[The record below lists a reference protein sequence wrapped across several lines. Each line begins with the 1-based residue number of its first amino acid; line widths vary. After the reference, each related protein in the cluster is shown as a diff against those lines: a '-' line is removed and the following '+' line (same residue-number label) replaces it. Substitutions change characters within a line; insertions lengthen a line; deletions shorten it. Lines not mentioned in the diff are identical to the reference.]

1 MDWGTVDDCKIVAA
15 VGPSGPNLKSKE
27 KYLDMNRCAVI
38 FERFS
43 FGRCEVSVAQ
53 RQIRYCGK
61 VIAVGDRSFEILLT
75 LAKARGRI
83 VSKDE
88 LMATVWP
95 QRVVEANTLE
105 SHVSSL
111 RKVLGTER
119 GAIRTIAGRGYQF
132 VADIVG
138 ETEDRSLGRE
148 TGLPA
153 KLSPLVGREAA
164 ISTLTQMVE
173 SDRLVTLLGTG
184 GIGKTRLAIETARCL
199 ASSFPDRVCLAEL
212 AKLSSGDHVAMCV
225 ATALGF
231 LPADSQILE
240 DRVASVLND
249 KKVLLVI
256 DNCEHIIEAVAR
268 TVATI
273 LKASPSLHIIATSRE
288 VLRVEGERIYQVPAL
303 EVPLLDSDT
312 VQDVSRRSAV
322 QLFDRRLR
330 AAGFVGNDDI
340 ETARY
345 KARICRH
352 LDGLPLAIELAAAH
366 ALVLGI
372 KCVAE
377 RLEDRF
383 ELFNRGSRAVSA
395 RHQTLRGALDWS
407 YDLLPQFEQQI
418 FARLSVFAGAFSIET
433 AQAILSDE
441 GMSPNAVLEG
451 VMNLVSKSL
460 LTAQTS
466 GVVMS
471 YRLLETTRSYAAERL
486 VDAGGLLLT
495 ARRHAEYFLAEFER
509 VELDWDCSDSDQ
521 LLSRFREYLDDLR
534 SALRWSFS
542 DQGDVALG
550 IAIVTAAVPYWMKI
564 CHVAECQLNVENA
577 IARMN
582 ANGISDA
589 RRAMKLRLGLGG
601 VFVYACAAEKAR
613 AHFEIALEL
622 ALEVGDKAFI
632 PKVISGLWACT
643 YLRGPFGLSVQYA
656 RQFEEVCRTREV
668 RDDVI
673 TSHRMLGSAYFC
685 IGDMSRARRHVE
697 SYLANAPSIPY
708 ASTLGFLLDGQVGAE
723 CVLAHTLWMQ
733 GFPKAAN
740 DAMHRALERADRT
753 GDALSSW
760 FAREMCSCPL
770 TLLMGT
776 PSDLRRHVDDVSNIA
791 RIHGMSTW
799 NVHVD
804 VWEGVALSA
813 EGDAG
818 AFERFIQPAF
828 AKLSEWQFNASLTGL
843 FSELCR
849 QLVLNGRLGVAEKFV
864 SEAIVRAERVEDGC
878 SLPELHR
885 LRGELEL
892 HVGRGR
898 SELVAE
904 EAFLLSL
911 ELAEDGGLLAWGLR
925 AALSLGKLR
934 QKQQRY
940 KEAHDVVEQ
949 VRCRFTEA
957 SDTSD
962 LIAADRFLSETRAA
976 MPCCIPEFPG
986 RLAPSA

>member
-1 MDWGTVDDCKIVAA
+1 MD
-15 VGPSGPNLKSKE
+15 
-27 KYLDMNRCAVI
+27 RCAVI

-43 FGRCEVSVAQ
+43 FGRCEISVAQ
-53 RQIRYCGK
+53 RQIRYCGE

-75 LAKARGRI
+75 LAKARGTI
-83 VSKDE
+83 VSKGE

-119 GAIRTIAGRGYQF
+119 VAIRTIAGRGYQF

-138 ETEDRSLGRE
+138 EAENRSSGRE

-153 KLSPLVGREAA
+153 RLSPLVGREAA
-164 ISTLTQMVE
+164 IATLTQMVE

-212 AKLSSGDHVAMCV
+212 ANLSSGDHVAMCV

-231 LPADSQILE
+231 PPADSQILE
-240 DRVASVLND
+240 DRVASVLSD
-249 KKVLLVI
+249 KKILLVI

-268 TVATI
+268 TVETV
-273 LKASPSLHIIATSRE
+273 LRASPLLHIIATSRE

-303 EVPLLDSDT
+303 VVPLLDSDT
-312 VQDVSRRSAV
+312 VQDVSRHSAV
-322 QLFDRRLR
+322 QLLDKRLR

-345 KARICRH
+345 KARICRR

-366 ALVLGI
+366 AQVLGI

-407 YDLLPQFEQQI
+407 YDLLTDSEQQI

-433 AQAILSDE
+433 AQAIASDE
-441 GMSPNAVLEG
+441 EMSPNTVLEG
-451 VMNLVSKSL
+451 VVNLVSKSL

-466 GVVMS
+466 GAVMS
-471 YRLLETTRSYAAERL
+471 YRMLETTRSYAAERL
-486 VDAGGLLLT
+486 VDAGGLSLT
-495 ARRHAEYFLAEFER
+495 ARRHAEHFLSEFER
-509 VELDWDCSDSDQ
+509 EELNWDRSDSGQ
-521 LLSRFREYLDDLR
+521 LLPRFREYLDDLR
-534 SALRWSFS
+534 FALRWSFS

-550 IAIVTAAVPYWMKI
+550 IAIATAAVPYWMKI
-564 CHVAECQLNVENA
+564 GHVAECQLNVENA
-577 IARMN
+577 MAQMN
-582 ANGISDA
+582 ANRIADVQ
-589 RRAMKLRLGLGG
+589 RKMKLHLALGG
-601 VFVYACAAEKAR
+601 VFVFACAAENAR
-613 AHFEIALEL
+613 AHFETASEL
-622 ALEVGDKAFI
+622 ATKVGDTAFNL
-632 PKVISGLWACT
+632 KVLSGLWACT
-643 YLRGPFGLSVQYA
+643 YLRGPFGLSLQYA
-656 RQFEEVCRTREV
+656 RQFEETCRTCDV

-685 IGDMSRARRHVE
+685 VGDMKRAREHVE
-697 SYLANAPSIPY
+697 SYLANASSISY

-733 GFPKAAN
+733 GFPGAASE
-740 DAMHRALERADRT
+740 AMHRALERADRV
-753 GDALSSW
+753 GDALSCW
-760 FAREMCSCPL
+760 FARLMCSCPL
-770 TLLMGT
+770 TLLMGG
-776 PSDLRRHVDDVSNIA
+776 PSELRRQVDDLSNIA
-791 RIHGMSTW
+791 RVHGMASW
-799 NVHVD
+799 DAHVD
-804 VWEGVALSA
+804 VWEGIVTSA

-818 AFERFIQPAF
+818 AFDRLIAPAF
-828 AKLSEWQFNASLTGL
+828 AKFSAWQFNASLTGL

-849 QLVLNGRLGVAEKFV
+849 QLVLNGRLSVAEKFV
-864 SEAIVRAERVEDGC
+864 SEAIAHAERVEDGC

-885 LRGELEL
+885 LRGELEI
-892 HVGRGR
+892 HAGRGG

-904 EAFLLSL
+904 EAFSLSY

-934 QKQQRY
+934 QNQQRY
-940 KEAHDVVEQ
+940 KEAHDVVEH

-957 SDTSD
+957 SDTID
-962 LIAADRFLSETRAA
+962 LIAADRFLSETRKAA
-976 MPCCIPEFPG
+976 MRCCSPDLPVRLLPG
-986 RLAPSA
+986 A

>member
-1 MDWGTVDDCKIVAA
+1 MDR
-15 VGPSGPNLKSKE
+15 S
-27 KYLDMNRCAVI
+27 AVI

-53 RQIRYCGK
+53 HQIRYCGE

-83 VSKDE
+83 VSKNE
-88 LMATVWP
+88 LMAAVWP

-132 VADIVG
+132 VAEIVG
-138 ETEDRSLGRE
+138 ESEDRYSGRE

-153 KLSPLVGREAA
+153 RLSPLVGRDAA
-164 ISTLTQMVE
+164 ISTLMQMVE

-199 ASSFPDRVCLAEL
+199 ASSFPDRVCLVEL
-212 AKLSSGDHVAMCV
+212 ANLSSGEHVAMSV

-231 LPADSQILE
+231 PPADSRMLE
-240 DRVASVLND
+240 YRVASVLSD
-249 KKVLLVI
+249 KKILLVI
-256 DNCEHIIEAVAR
+256 DNCEHVIEAVAR
-268 TVATI
+268 TVETV
-273 LKASPSLHIIATSRE
+273 LRASPLLHVIATTRE

-303 EVPLLDSDT
+303 EVPLLESDT
-312 VQDVSRRSAV
+312 VQDVTRHSAV

-330 AAGFVGNDDI
+330 SAGFVENDDI

-345 KARICRH
+345 KARICRY

-377 RLEDRF
+377 RLENRF

-407 YDLLPQFEQQI
+407 YDLLTESERQI

-433 AQAILSDE
+433 AQAIVSDE
-441 GMSPNAVLEG
+441 VMSPNVVLEE
-451 VMNLVSKSL
+451 VVNLVSKSL

-466 GVVMS
+466 GAVMN
-471 YRLLETTRSYAAERL
+471 YRMLETTRSYAAERL
-486 VDAGGLLLT
+486 ADAGELSLA
-495 ARRHAEYFLAEFER
+495 ARRHAEHFLSEFER
-509 VELDWDCSDSDQ
+509 VELDWDRSESDQ
-521 LLSRFREYLDDLR
+521 LLPRFREYLDDLR
-534 SALRWSFS
+534 FALRWSFS
-542 DQGDVALG
+542 DRGDVALG
-550 IAIVTAAVPYWMKI
+550 IAIATAAVPYWMKI
-564 CHVAECQLNVENA
+564 GHVAECKLNVENA
-577 IARMN
+577 IAQMK
-582 ANGISDA
+582 ANGILDVK
-589 RRAMKLRLGLGG
+589 REMKLYLALGG
-601 VFVYACAAEKAR
+601 VFVFACAAERAR
-613 AHFEIALEL
+613 PHFENAREL
-622 ALEVGDKAFI
+622 ATQVGDKVFNL
-632 PKVISGLWACT
+632 KVLSGLWACT
-643 YLRGPFGLSVQYA
+643 YLRGPFGLSLQYA
-656 RQFEEVCRTREV
+656 RQFEEACQTCDVP
-668 RDDVI
+668 DDVI

-685 IGDMSRARRHVE
+685 VGDMSRAREHVE
-697 SYLANAPSIPY
+697 SYLANASSISY

-733 GFPKAAN
+733 GFPSAAGE
-740 DAMHRALERADRT
+740 AMHRALERADRV
-753 GDALSSW
+753 GDALSCW
-760 FAREMCSCPL
+760 FARLMCSCPL
-770 TLLMGT
+770 TLLMGG
-776 PSDLRRHVDDVSNIA
+776 PSELRRQVDDLSNIA
-791 RIHGMSTW
+791 RVYGMASW
-799 NVHVD
+799 DAHVD
-804 VWEGVALSA
+804 VWEGIVLSA

-818 AFERFIQPAF
+818 AFERLIAPAF
-828 AKLSEWQFNASLTGL
+828 AKFSTWQFNASLTGL
-843 FSELCR
+843 FTELCR
-849 QLVLNGRLGVAEKFV
+849 QLVLNGKVTVAEDFV
-864 SEAIVRAERVEDGC
+864 ASAIARAERIEDGC

-892 HVGRGR
+892 HAGRGG

-904 EAFLLSL
+904 AAFLLSL
-911 ELAEDGGLLAWGLR
+911 ELAEGGGLLAWGLR
-925 AALSLGKLR
+925 AALSLGRLR

-957 SDTSD
+957 SDTPD
-962 LIAADRFLSETRAA
+962 LIAADRFLSEARRPA
-976 MPCCIPEFPG
+976 MRCCTPDSPK
-986 RLAPSA
+986 RLWPNS